1 MSYSV
6 SASKAK
12 ATHDVAMSLIESE
25 AKERALKTER
35 LRQLRLAS
43 EAETGTV
50 DRVTVPRSKPRS
62 SAGGLGTRGPRRNS
76 PAVPKVGKDNGS
88 ARTMAKA

>member
-12 ATHDVAMSLIESE
+12 ATHDAAMSLIESE
-25 AKERALKTER
+25 AKERARKTEH

-43 EAETGTV
+43 EAETGAV
-50 DRVTVPRSKPRS
+50 DRVAVPRIKSRS
-62 SAGGLGTRGPRRNS
+62 LAGGLRRNS
-76 PAVPKVGKDNGS
+76 PAVMKSV
-88 ARTMAKA
+88 AR